1 MRTYKQSVLEY
12 ADVRDAMACAR
23 EEGFKE
29 GWEEGFKEG
38 FKEGQRE
45 ERIKFLKNLYKL
57 NMSTEQI
64 IEAMGLTEKEI
75 AELSQSKGFLN

>member
-23 EEGFKE
+23 EEAR
-29 GWEEGFKEG
+29 EEGKAEG
-38 FKEGQRE
+38 KAE

-75 AELSQSKGFLN
+75 MELSQSKGFLN